1 MSFNLTLH
9 DVESGQQVELW
20 QTPTW
25 VTYMCLSYNPET
37 AEPDGGH
44 EGVRRR
50 YGYWVSSHLNGSW
63 KDHEELEDERQ
74 RINEHLELV
83 NSVKQPEF
91 SYV

>member
-1 MSFNLTLH
+1 MSLNLTLH
-9 DVESGQQVELW
+9 DGQQIELW

-37 AEPDGGH
+37 AEPDG
-44 EGVRRR
+44 VRRR
-50 YGYWVSSHLNGSW
+50 YGYWVGSHLNGSW
-63 KDHEELEDERQ
+63 EDR
-74 RINEHLELV
+74 EHLELI